1 MTKISESDNQFPKD
15 MESRM
20 IGHMNEDHVDAMRDY
35 CRYAGIE
42 IVDGN
47 PEMVGIDQNGFEL
60 LVNGKRERFDFK
72 EKCMTPQEVRKA
84 LVELAETARV
94 KK

>member
-1 MTKISESDNQFPKD
+1 
-15 MESRM
+15 M
-20 IGHMNEDHVDAMRDY
+20 IDHMNEDHVDAMRDY
-35 CRYAGIE
+35 CNYAGIE
-42 IVDGN
+42 IGDSD
-47 PEMVGIDQNGFEL
+47 PEMVSIDQAGFEL
-60 LVNGKRERFDFK
+60 LVNAKRVRFDFK